1 MTPPERKPDPFARLR
16 GLTEARIGLG
26 RCGQGL
32 PTAALL
38 DFQFAHALARD
49 AVHAPL
55 DVAALRARLE
65 GPSVVVRSRAADR
78 ADYLRRPDQGRRLA
92 PECVASLEPG
102 GADVALVIADGLSA
116 TAVAAHAPAMAAAV
130 QRRLEGLS
138 FAPVVVATGA
148 RVALGDEIG
157 EALGAKVV
165 VVLIGERPGLSAA
178 DNLSAYVTWA
188 PRVGRADSERNCVS
202 NIREGGG
209 LPIALA
215 AEKVAW
221 IVRQALGLKLTGVGL
236 KERLD
241 SLPGAAEMG

>member
-1 MTPPERKPDPFARLR
+1 MTPPDRSLDPFARLR
-16 GLTEARIGLG
+16 GLTGARIGLG

-32 PTAALL
+32 PTAAMLE
-38 DFQFAHALARD
+38 FQLAHALARD

-55 DVAALRARLE
+55 DVAALQARLE
-65 GPSVVVRSRAADR
+65 GPSLPVRSQASDR
-78 ADYLRRPDQGRRLA
+78 ADYLRHPDHGRRLTDESRA
-92 PECVASLEPG
+92 RLSPA

-116 TAVAAHAPAMAAAV
+116 TAVEAHAPALAAALR
-130 QRRLEGLS
+130 RRLEGLS
-138 FAPVVVATGA
+138 FAPVVVATQA

-157 EALGAKVV
+157 HALGTKVV

-202 NIREGGG
+202 NIRDGGG
-209 LPIALA
+209 LPIGLA
-215 AEKVAW
+215 AEKIAW
-221 IVRQALGLKLTGVGL
+221 IVRQAFGLKLTGVGL